1 MKNTIETKRIK
12 ILNIVKN
19 LNGKFFTVEFI
30 KKDNTLRKMNSRT
43 GVKKYLSHKVNTDF
57 NTSNGKKIK
66 LTPPIENGILRV
78 WDRGTQQY
86 RSINIDTVQSIK
98 FQGRQINFL
107 Y

>member
-1 MKNTIETKRIK
+1 MKNKTETKRIK

-30 KKDNTLRKMNSRT
+30 KKDNTKRIMNSRT

-66 LTPPIENGILRV
+66 FTPSYQKTEFYGF
-78 WDRGTQQY
+78 GTEELK
-86 RSINIDTVQSIK
+86 NIDQ
-98 FQGRQINFL
+98 
-107 Y
+107 